1 MNRRGC
7 FPENLIY
14 KQPLGPSVPTPGL
27 GKRDDAEKTLRDQ
40 KKETHPGGRWYYYHS
55 HFTGENLSTKEV
67 GELPLYTQFLG
78 APGS

>member
-27 GKRDDAEKTLRDQ
+27 GKRGDAEKILRDQ
-40 KKETHPGGRWYYYHS
+40 EVVL
-55 HFTGENLSTKEV
+55 LSFPFH
-67 GELPLYTQFLG
+67 G
-78 APGS
+78 